1 MNCPSCSFD
10 NIQGADD
17 CEQCGA
23 DLRSLDI
30 PQPGEGLQK
39 TVLEDPLKNLMPLK
53 PLVVAPDEPLGH
65 AIGLM
70 KKNNQGSVFVIEDDR
85 LVGILTERDL
95 LLNVAGRPLDVSRT
109 LVRNLMIHDPATLRS
124 SDSIAFALNRMY
136 AGHYR
141 HIPVVDD
148 GKLTGFV
155 SIRGVLRYLSERL
168 HETHGHSDS

>member
-1 MNCPSCSFD
+1 MNCPSCGFD

-17 CEQCGA
+17 CGQCGA

-30 PQPGEGLQK
+30 PQPQEGFQK
-39 TVLEDPLKNLMPLK
+39 TVLEVPLENLKPLK
-53 PLVVAPDEPLGH
+53 PLVVAPDEPLEH
-65 AIGLM
+65 AIDLM
-70 KKNNQGSVFVIEDDR
+70 KKNNMGSVFVMEDGH

-109 LVRNLMIHDPATLRS
+109 PVRNLMVHDPVTLRS
-124 SDSIAFALNRMY
+124 SDSVAFALNRMY
-136 AGHYR
+136 VGHYR

-155 SIRGVLRYLSERL
+155 SIRGVLRYLAERL
-168 HETHGHSDS
+168 A